1 MILTTTTEEQTIS
14 LGKKIGLFL
23 KDGDV
28 IALQGTL
35 AAGKTTLTKGIAL
48 GLDIEEPVTSPT
60 FTLISEYEGR
70 LHLYHMDAY
79 RLDCAEAF
87 IDLGVEDYLGERG
100 VCIIEWSERVMEEL
114 PSTTI
119 LIYIEHTDGEN
130 RTITIT
136 NWPYGELSI

>member
-70 LHLYHMDAY
+70 LHL
-79 RLDCAEAF
+79 
-87 IDLGVEDYLGERG
+87 
-100 VCIIEWSERVMEEL
+100 
-114 PSTTI
+114 
-119 LIYIEHTDGEN
+119 
-130 RTITIT
+130 
-136 NWPYGELSI
+136 

>member
-48 GLDIEEPVTSPT
+48 G
-60 FTLISEYEGR
+60 
-70 LHLYHMDAY
+70 
-79 RLDCAEAF
+79 
-87 IDLGVEDYLGERG
+87 
-100 VCIIEWSERVMEEL
+100 
-114 PSTTI
+114 
-119 LIYIEHTDGEN
+119 
-130 RTITIT
+130 
-136 NWPYGELSI
+136 